1 MQLGELAQ
9 ALGLALEGEP
19 GVELRGLAGLEDAGP
34 EELSFVSGDRYRKA
48 FTRSRAGAFLVPP
61 DFDAEKRPCLRSPA
75 PYADFGRAVELFL
88 PPPLR
93 PEPGVHPTAVV
104 ASDAW
109 LGEDVALGAYVVV
122 GAGARIGE
130 RTVIHP
136 HCTLYANVQ
145 VGADCEL
152 HSGAHLREGVRLG
165 DRVVVQNGAVIGADG
180 FGFAYR
186 ADGTRVRIPHRCSVE
201 VGDEAEIGSNSTIDA
216 SHPAHPRYGQS
227 ETRTR
232 IGRAVKIDNL
242 VQVAHGVEVGDG
254 STLCA
259 FVGLAGGTYVG
270 KHVIFGGASY
280 AKGHVKIGD
289 GSMVAGF
296 SGVVGNLPAGSQVA
310 GMPQMERGLYAR
322 VVAAWKRLPELL
334 RRVRRIE
341 DRLGIEREE

>member
-19 GVELRGLAGLEDAGP
+19 GLELRGLAGLEDAGP
-34 EELSFVSGDRYRKA
+34 DELSFVSSSRYRAA
-48 FTRSRAGAFLVPP
+48 FSRSRAGAVLVPP

-93 PEPGVHPTAVV
+93 PEPGVHPTAVL
-104 ASDAW
+104 ASDVE
-109 LGEDVALGAYVVV
+109 LGEDVALGAYVVA
-122 GAGARIGE
+122 GPGARIGD
-130 RTVIHP
+130 RTIIHP

-145 VGADCEL
+145 IGAECEI

-186 ADGTRVRIPHRCSVE
+186 ADGTRVRIPHRCPVE
-201 VGDEAEIGSNSTIDA
+201 VGDEVEIGSNTTIDA
-216 SHPAHPRYGQS
+216 SHPAHPRYGYS

-242 VQVAHGVEVGDG
+242 VQVAHGVEVGEG

-270 KHVIFGGASY
+270 KHVLFAGASH

-289 GSMVAGF
+289 GSMVAGG
-296 SGVVGNLPAGSQVA
+296 SGVLGDLPAGSQVA
-310 GMPQMERGLYAR
+310 GMPHMERGLYAR
-322 VVAAWKRLPELL
+322 VVAAWRRLPELL

-341 DRLGIEREE
+341 ERLGIEREE